1 MMSEIIAF
9 DLSSS
14 SASALKFCCSPPCF
28 FFHVILIDMTAAPTA
43 IGLRAKAIIAYY
55 QHITIPPTIETPSI
69 RIVSAKVPINS
80 EDKPFN

>member
-1 MMSEIIAF
+1 MISEMIAL

-14 SASALKFCCSPPCF
+14 SASALNSCCAPPCF

-43 IGLRAKAIIAYY
+43 IGLRANAIIAYY
-55 QHITIPPTIETPSI
+55 QQITIPPTIETPI
-69 RIVSAKVPINS
+69 MRIVSARVPINS